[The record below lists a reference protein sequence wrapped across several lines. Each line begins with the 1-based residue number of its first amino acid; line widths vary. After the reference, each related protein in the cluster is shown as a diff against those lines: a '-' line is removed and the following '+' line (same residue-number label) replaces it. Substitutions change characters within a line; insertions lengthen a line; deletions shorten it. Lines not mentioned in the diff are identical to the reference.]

1 MLSHENGSMQVR
13 NFKHY
18 AVTCVDKTLM
28 RRGTDIYYRFFFFS
42 FLHVE
47 MKFKDKL
54 PCNICNTKCVVLM
67 KRNSLIFFK

>member
-1 MLSHENGSMQVR
+1 MLSHLIHENGSMQVR
-13 NFKHY
+13 ILNIMHEKGHRY
-18 AVTCVDKTLM
+18 LLP
-28 RRGTDIYYRFFFFS
+28 FFFS
-42 FLHVE
+42 FLHTE